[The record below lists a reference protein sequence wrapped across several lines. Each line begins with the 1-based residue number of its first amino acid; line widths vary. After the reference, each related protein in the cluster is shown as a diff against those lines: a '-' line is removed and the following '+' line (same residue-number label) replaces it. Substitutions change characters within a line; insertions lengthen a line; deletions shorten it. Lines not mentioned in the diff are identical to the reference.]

1 MEKMMDISTN
11 DQESFSMER
20 QKLSYGELENIS
32 DGVNI
37 FSNNDIDSKSKTK
50 DFSKSLAVAG

>member
-1 MEKMMDISTN
+1 MDISTN

-20 QKLSYGELENIS
+20 QELSYDALENIS
-32 DGVNI
+32 GGVNS

-50 DFSKSLAVAG
+50 DFSMSLAVAG